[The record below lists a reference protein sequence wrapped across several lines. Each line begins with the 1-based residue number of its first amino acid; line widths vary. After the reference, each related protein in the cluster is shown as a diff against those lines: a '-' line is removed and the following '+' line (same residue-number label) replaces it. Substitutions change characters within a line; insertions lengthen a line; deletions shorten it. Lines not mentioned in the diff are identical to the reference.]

1 MREEWK
7 REEMDRYKRKRRKQH
22 KSRRGREG
30 ADGYDLEWQN
40 RNRKDMTTG
49 KVWRKGGLQSS

>member
-40 RNRKDMTTG
+40 RNRKDITG